1 MISAGICSRV
11 YALAARASYV
21 YDVAYCADCV
31 QAAKVDPAVGVAVW
45 VRLLL
50 PQLLGLPELP
60 ASSSRAPSSSSA
72 AAKGS
77 SSKGITPAGLVDDLM
92 RPLEVP
98 LQGPAVQF
106 LSGLLAQLQAS
117 GAAAASGDVRHSD
130 GDVEPTVP
138 GAAVELLSR
147 LVAGKPVTTAAAPT
161 TSGPGAAAAVAAAA
175 VEGKKAAAARA
186 AAATALAPQ
195 LQGLT
200 ELAAATSCLRQ
211 YSDWLL
217 LALESAAQS
226 AAEPES
232 PDQLVQRSAASIVA
246 CICGR

>member
-1 MISAGICSRV
+1 M
-11 YALAARASYV
+11 
-21 YDVAYCADCV
+21 
-31 QAAKVDPAVGVAVW
+31 QAATVDPAVGVAVW

-60 ASSSRAPSSSSA
+60 ASSGRTAGSSTA

-77 SSKGITPAGLVDDLM
+77 SSKGITPAGLADDLM

-106 LSGLLAQLQAS
+106 LSGLLSQLQVN
-117 GAAAASGDVRHSD
+117 GAAAASGDVRHTD

-147 LVAGKPVTTAAAPT
+147 LVAGKPVATAAPAAA
-161 TSGPGAAAAVAAAA
+161 SGPGAAAAAAAAA

-186 AAATALAPQ
+186 NAAAALAPQ
-195 LQGLT
+195 LPGLT
-200 ELAAATSCLRQ
+200 QLAAATSCLRQ

-217 LALESAAQS
+217 LALESAALS
-226 AAEPES
+226 APDPES
-232 PDQLVQRSAASIVA
+232 PDQLVQRSASSVVA